1 MLSIKSDLWYLIT
14 VSNVTNFESRVRDE
28 IIKPLVDM
36 VGVRGSSPLAR
47 IYYVILSLYPVYLV

>member
-1 MLSIKSDLWYLIT
+1 MLSVKSDLWYLIA
-14 VSNVTNFESRVRDE
+14 VSNVTNFKSRVRDE
-28 IIKPLVDM
+28 INKVPSM